1 MDDDKFIVS
10 KCLIDQM
17 IQNINKLMSKQSSHP
32 KEETVTP
39 STNME
44 NSDSDLDINIVD
56 VMDNDNQLDP
66 SDQSDPSMTHA
77 RVRIFVHKA
86 KTSTPDVSLDE
97 PVDTSS
103 PKVLPDISNVKVE
116 LKKSGRTRHDYTD
129 QPVDLPDLSD
139 KIDTDEHTKH
149 LTMNRQHMHQGEIAK
164 NEEVRKM

>member
-1 MDDDKFIVS
+1 MDDDKIIIS

-17 IQNINKLMSKQSSHP
+17 MQNINKLMSEQSSHP

-56 VMDNDNQLDP
+56 VMDSDNQLDP
-66 SDQSDPSMTHA
+66 NDQSDPSMTCA
-77 RVRIFVHKA
+77 RVRIFVHQA
-86 KTSTPDVSLDE
+86 KTSTPDVSVDE

-116 LKKSGRTRHDYTD
+116 PKKSGRTCCDYTD
-129 QPVDLPDLSD
+129 QPVDLPDPSD
-139 KIDTDEHTKH
+139 KIDTEECTKH
-149 LTMNRQHMHQGEIAK
+149 LTMNRQHMH
-164 NEEVRKM
+164 